1 MSLTPNDLLKYAYY
15 TCIPEIYREEDA
27 ELDYPL
33 YRYLSSI
40 ILGGYSLQITDIE
53 NLIALVDPEKC
64 PSKFFPLLLTSM
76 DVKQSY
82 LRGEYE
88 GEQGRHLI
96 LDLQAKSISDI
107 IDMDVN
113 KAVIEQFLG
122 LFVPY
127 YITTHVTGS
136 IANQIV
142 QNNRYTG
149 QAIVYR
155 ARYNVY
161 PYGPIIKAP
170 YTKIHR
176 ASAVSSAVRYIVGK
190 KE

>member
-1 MSLTPNDLLKYAYY
+1 
-15 TCIPEIYREEDA
+15 
-27 ELDYPL
+27 
-33 YRYLSSI
+33 
-40 ILGGYSLQITDIE
+40 
-53 NLIALVDPEKC
+53 
-64 PSKFFPLLLTSM
+64 M

-136 IANQIV
+136 IANQVV
-142 QNNRYTG
+142 QSETRF
-149 QAIVYR
+149 
-155 ARYNVY
+155 
-161 PYGPIIKAP
+161 YG
-170 YTKIHR
+170 
-176 ASAVSSAVRYIVGK
+176 SAVSYGNRYSVNPYSI
-190 KE
+190 